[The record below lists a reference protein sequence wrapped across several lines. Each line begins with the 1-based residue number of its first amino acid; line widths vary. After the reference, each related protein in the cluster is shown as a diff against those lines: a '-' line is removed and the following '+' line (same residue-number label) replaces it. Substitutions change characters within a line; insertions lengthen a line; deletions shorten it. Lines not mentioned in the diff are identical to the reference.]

1 MQGVLKSNQNHSKSY
16 AKLLKIKALRNK
28 ENLANGRHIEPHH
41 HMQSKNK
48 LDNSKCS
55 RSRIC
60 KQNEA
65 I

>member
-41 HMQSKNK
+41 HMQI
-48 LDNSKCS
+48 
-55 RSRIC
+55 R
-60 KQNEA
+60 
-65 I
+65 